1 MSKLSQVNGAV
12 AAIWHVIARYPA
24 VSAGLAN
31 VVIVI
36 AAKFGLHLSAN
47 QVVET
52 ATATATILGI
62 LVHMGVIPVTKVDN
76 VKSGLK
82 SKVPDNTMVANV
94 ETAAKPPEAK

>member
-31 VVIVI
+31 IVIVI

-52 ATATATILGI
+52 ATAAAAILGI
-62 LVHMGVIPVTKVDN
+62 LVHMGVIPVTKVQN
-76 VKSGLK
+76 VSAG
-82 SKVPDNTMVANV
+82 V
-94 ETAAKPPEAK
+94 KPTVTGKDSVLHAPVDGPVGQ